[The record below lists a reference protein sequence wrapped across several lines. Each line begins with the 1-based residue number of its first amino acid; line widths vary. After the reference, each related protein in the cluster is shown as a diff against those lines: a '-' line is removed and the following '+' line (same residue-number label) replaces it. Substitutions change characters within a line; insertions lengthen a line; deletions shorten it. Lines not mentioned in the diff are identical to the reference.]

1 MTTTLTTPSGSTV
14 RDLNKNGR
22 LDIYEDPSQPVDAR
36 VEDLLSQMT
45 LAEKAGLLFQTMAPL
60 GAWRVLP
67 SGEELITTKLMNF
80 FNVIGVAPVREMAE

>member
-36 VEDLLSQMT
+36 VEDLLSQ
-45 LAEKAGLLFQTMAPL
+45 
-60 GAWRVLP
+60 
-67 SGEELITTKLMNF
+67 
-80 FNVIGVAPVREMAE
+80 